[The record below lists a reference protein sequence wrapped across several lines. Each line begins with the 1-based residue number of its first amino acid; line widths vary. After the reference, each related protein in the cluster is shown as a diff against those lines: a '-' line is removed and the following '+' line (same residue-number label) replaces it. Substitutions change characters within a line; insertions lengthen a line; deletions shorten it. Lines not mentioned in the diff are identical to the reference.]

1 MLQSELLNLISQG
14 EGPKLEFKRDVGA
27 PEALAKEI
35 VAFANMNGGRIL
47 LGIEDKTQAIVGIE
61 KKDLQAWLMD
71 TVIGRY
77 IRPFI
82 PIDYEEATIEQKK
95 VAIITIPQGSAKP
108 YVRIHKKREDAYL
121 RYGDTCQLAT
131 REQLIRLAD
140 LGGMVST
147 EKMPLHGSSIKDFE
161 SRRLQEYFV
170 DIVEIIEKR
179 KWENFSDDERLTW
192 LLRRDFM
199 RHINDQPEDQKA
211 PVCTLWAMLLFG
223 LEPHRWLP
231 QCSFRLAVFSGT
243 DKDYSTKLDVS
254 IRSPFVGFGQSGA
267 SSYSEPSVPDRV
279 MSYLESHISYKKL
292 EGMNR
297 KTFWDFPKEAIR
309 ELVLNAFAHRDWTKN
324 TDVEIS
330 VYADR
335 MEIISP
341 GALPNGMTIEKLEAG
356 QRAARNPLLVDVL
369 RDYGLMEHQGMGIRR
384 KVIPLMRERNGK
396 EPEFEATEDYF
407 KVTLRKASVRRV

>member
-1 MLQSELLNLISQG
+1 MLQSELLDLISQG
-14 EGPKLEFKRDVGA
+14 EGPKLEFKEDVGT

-47 LGIEDKTQAIVGIE
+47 LGVEDKTQAIIGI
-61 KKDLQAWLMD
+61 KKKNLQAWLMD
-71 TVIGRY
+71 TVVGHY

-82 PIDYEEATIEQKK
+82 QIDYEEATIEQKK
-95 VAIITIPQGSAKP
+95 VAVITIPQGSAKP
-108 YVRIHKKREDAYL
+108 YARIYKDRHDFYV
-121 RYGDTCQLAT
+121 RYGDTCQLAS

-147 EKMPLHGSSIKDFE
+147 EKMPLHGSRVEDFE
-161 SRRLQEYFV
+161 SRRLQEYFI
-170 DIVEIIEKR
+170 DIVQVEKSE
-179 KWENFSDDERLTW
+179 WENFSDDERLTW

-199 RHINDQPEDQKA
+199 RHINDQPEDQKP

-223 LEPHRWLP
+223 KEPHRWLP
-231 QCSFRLAVFSGT
+231 QCSFRLAVFPGT
-243 DKDYSTKLDVS
+243 DKDYDTKLDVS
-254 IRSPFVGFGQSGA
+254 IRSPFVGFGQSGT

-279 MSYLESHISYKKL
+279 LSYLESHISYEKL
-292 EGMNR
+292 EGMTR
-297 KTFWDFPKEAIR
+297 KRFWAFPKEAIR

-330 VYADR
+330 VYSDR

-341 GALPNGMTIEKLEAG
+341 GALLNGMTIDKLEAG
-356 QRAARNPLLVDVL
+356 QRAARNPFLIDVL

-384 KVIPLMRERNGK
+384 KVIPLMREHNGK
-396 EPEFEATEDYF
+396 KPEFEATEGYF
-407 KVTLRKASVRRV
+407 KVTLQKAGMK